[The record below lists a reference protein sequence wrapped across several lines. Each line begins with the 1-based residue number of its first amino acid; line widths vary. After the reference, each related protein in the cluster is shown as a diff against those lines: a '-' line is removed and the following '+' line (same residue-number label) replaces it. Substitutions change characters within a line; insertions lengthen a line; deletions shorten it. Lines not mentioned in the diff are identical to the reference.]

1 MLLGVVGYLT
11 SAINGCGIGRGGGRG
26 GGMSP
31 YLTMEEGQSKNVINY
46 YSRSLMT
53 APDIKQKA
61 YPTEKSEYT
70 KLLIIQIKNDQIFR
84 LTQSKFIIKEIQNR
98 NKSRPTLPPIAV
110 NLRKCTINSELIKS
124 CYL

>member
-1 MLLGVVGYLT
+1 
-11 SAINGCGIGRGGGRG
+11 
-26 GGMSP
+26 
-31 YLTMEEGQSKNVINY
+31 
-46 YSRSLMT
+46 MT

-61 YPTEKSEYT
+61 NPTEKSEYT

-110 NLRKCTINSELIKS
+110 NLPRCTIASKLFKS
-124 CYL
+124 CYLEIQMQT